1 MPDQLA
7 LFDLP
12 PPPPAPAQAAP
23 AAPRQAK
30 GPRPA
35 PGSAAPRSGPERPA
49 QTFVEDPLVLR
60 ARRAAEQ
67 AAALAEQRAE
77 HLRRCAA
84 HPAPGLPARTVQA
97 LVRVGVS
104 YVGSRTAQAGDASG
118 EGTALHVVEA
128 LFRPASGRSIVEK
141 TTEGVAAL
149 LAAMDLPDDLL
160 AAGWRRYGH
169 PHYITSLG
177 EDGGVGISCAFATLE
192 LNIAAAREI
201 MAARERIAAGEAERA
216 ATKGKK
222 RR

>member
-1 MPDQLA
+1 MTEQLT
-7 LFDLP
+7 LFTLDP
-12 PPPPAPAQAAP
+12 PQAAP
-23 AAPRQAK
+23 AARRQA
-30 GPRPA
+30 PA
-35 PGSAAPRSGPERPA
+35 PRAAPAKAAPRSAPEKPA
-49 QTFVEDPLVLR
+49 QAPQEDPLVLR

-67 AAALAEQRAE
+67 AAALAGVRGEYQRRIAE
-77 HLRRCAA
+77 

-97 LVRVGVS
+97 LVRVGVNYLGS
-104 YVGSRTAQAGDASG
+104 YTAQEGDASG
-118 EGTALHVVEA
+118 AGTALHVLEA

-141 TTEGVAAL
+141 TAEGVRAL

-169 PHYITSLG
+169 PHHVTALG
-177 EDGGVGISCAFATLE
+177 EDGGVGVSCCFETLE
-192 LNIAAAREI
+192 RNIAAAREI